1 MKNIFK
7 WMKKM
12 KSAKLKILKI
22 VQGKM
27 SKISKMDQIESSSK
41 IKINNFK
48 TLILILREY
57 QKDLPHF

>member
-1 MKNIFK
+1 
-7 WMKKM
+7 M